1 MLIRNTNDSNNKNEE
16 NEFGISIR
24 HRTQQQ
30 FQHSPSTTS
39 TLPDDSDVDA
49 ELDIELSIN
58 FSQIMR
64 RMRKLRSQI
73 APIDGHARGISI
85 GSHVYQGRGVF
96 TSPTT
101 IEVIPHG
108 KALGEETNPI
118 LHFRKAVIATGGR
131 PYVPVAP
138 STNDDEAATST
149 ATTTATT
156 TIPGLHSAPY
166 TTNLNLFNL
175 PTLPPRMIILG
186 SGIVALEMAQ
196 TFATFGSH
204 VTILSRSSR
213 LLASSSSSR
222 GRKSGGGGGTGGES
236 DESDDAARVL
246 QHALEKEG
254 VSFLW
259 NVEVNGGQDAT
270 ICFGGGC
277 RSRRR
282 IRKRR

>member
-1 MLIRNTNDSNNKNEE
+1 MLI
-16 NEFGISIR
+16 
-24 HRTQQQ
+24 HP
-30 FQHSPSTTS
+30 PSTYGYTIIGGMF
-39 TLPDDSDVDA
+39 D
-49 ELDIELSIN
+49 
-58 FSQIMR
+58 QR

-96 TSPTT
+96 TAPTS

-108 KALGEETNPI
+108 KSLGEETNPI

-138 STNDDEAATST
+138 STNDEDATTAT
-149 ATTTATT
+149 ATTAATT

-196 TFATFGSH
+196 AFATFGSH

-213 LLASSSSSR
+213 LFASSSSSR
-222 GRKSGGGGGTGGES
+222 GRRSSSAGAGGGES
-236 DESDDAARVL
+236 DEFDDAAQVL

-259 NVEVNGGQDAT
+259 NVEVKEVKTYDML
-270 ICFGGGC
+270 
-277 RSRRR
+277 RRR
-282 IRKRR
+282 M